1 MRLSEIIESLTHIE
15 TSHGDVEVTKVGRF
29 ENDEGC
35 QVYVNYKQV
44 ESNRRVDSSAVKTM

>member
-44 ESNRRVDSSAVKTM
+44 ESNRLVDSSAVKTM